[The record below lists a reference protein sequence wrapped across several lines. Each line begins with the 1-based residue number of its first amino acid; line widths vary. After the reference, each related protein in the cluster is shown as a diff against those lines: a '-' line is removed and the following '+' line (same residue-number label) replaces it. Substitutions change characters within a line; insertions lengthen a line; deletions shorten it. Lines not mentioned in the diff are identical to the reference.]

1 MYLNEKKQ
9 RQKLEWCLGW
19 TVLDSSS
26 NHCILIL
33 SILVKRWIYFTTKM
47 EVVLHLMAVDFL
59 VTQRFQV
66 NGV

>member
-1 MYLNEKKQ
+1 
-9 RQKLEWCLGW
+9 
-19 TVLDSSS
+19 
-26 NHCILIL
+26 
-33 SILVKRWIYFTTKM
+33 M